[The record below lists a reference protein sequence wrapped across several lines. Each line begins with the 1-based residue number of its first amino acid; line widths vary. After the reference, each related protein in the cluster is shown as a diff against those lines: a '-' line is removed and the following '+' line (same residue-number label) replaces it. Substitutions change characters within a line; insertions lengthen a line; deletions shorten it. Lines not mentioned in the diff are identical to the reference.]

1 MEIERD
7 VELGYVLVRRQIFRL
22 APVTIRSSA
31 QLDVQN
37 GNHNDRQPINQAL
50 REISADC
57 KQLLFATFAEFL
69 APAAVSVQLRS
80 MFVDTLTAIQ
90 PTRSS

>member
-31 QLDVQN
+31 QLDWQIED
-37 GNHNDRQPINQAL
+37 HNDRQPINQVL
-50 REISADC
+50 REISAGC

-69 APAAVSVQLRS
+69 SGSCTHPAP
-80 MFVDTLTAIQ
+80 VDVRRHTDRNSTSQI
-90 PTRSS
+90 